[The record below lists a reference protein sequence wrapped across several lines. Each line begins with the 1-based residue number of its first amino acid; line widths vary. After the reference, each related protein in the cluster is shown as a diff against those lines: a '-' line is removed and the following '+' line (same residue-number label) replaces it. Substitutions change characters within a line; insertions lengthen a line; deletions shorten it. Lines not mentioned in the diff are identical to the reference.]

1 MKNNWINSIE
11 EKGWYKF
18 DKIIDEPLISDL
30 KSEIFKKESYYANV
44 QSAGGVF
51 NESKNAFHHT
61 IVSCQRTQI
70 KLFDPFPLFSELY
83 DYFKGNLF

>member
-1 MKNNWINSIE
+1 MKNNWISFIE

-18 DKIIDEPLISDL
+18 EKIFDEPFISNL
-30 KSEIFKKESYYANV
+30 KSEIFEKESYYAKV

-70 KLFDPFPLFSELY
+70 KIIRSFSTIQ
-83 DYFKGNLF
+83 